1 MKNYTEKG
9 FPLIEMVLVT
19 LAIGIIGS
27 MAASMLFQGA
37 SIYIEETKRQSFIS
51 EARSSFWRLHRDAQ
65 NQSRPIDFSLSD
77 GNNLYLTNSNGDQK
91 QYVINSNGSFIL
103 RKNNIDYVLSSNA
116 NYNNSEFEFYNSS
129 FNIISPSSGSIS
141 ENEAENIRL
150 SKMKIRFVSDEDS
163 INFSAWVFPENFRYG
178 KKMSYHP

>member
-1 MKNYTEKG
+1 M
-9 FPLIEMVLVT
+9 
-19 LAIGIIGS
+19 
-27 MAASMLFQGA
+27 
-37 SIYIEETKRQSFIS
+37 
-51 EARSSFWRLHRDAQ
+51 
-65 NQSRPIDFSLSD
+65 
-77 GNNLYLTNSNGDQK
+77 
-91 QYVINSNGSFIL
+91 NSNGSFIL

-116 NYNNSEFEFYNSS
+116 NYNNSEFEFYNSC

>member
-9 FPLIEMVLVT
+9 FTLIEMVLVT

-91 QYVINSNGSFIL
+91 QYVINSNGSI
-103 RKNNIDYVLSSNA
+103 
-116 NYNNSEFEFYNSS
+116 
-129 FNIISPSSGSIS
+129 
-141 ENEAENIRL
+141 
-150 SKMKIRFVSDEDS
+150 
-163 INFSAWVFPENFRYG
+163 
-178 KKMSYHP
+178 KKAFKK